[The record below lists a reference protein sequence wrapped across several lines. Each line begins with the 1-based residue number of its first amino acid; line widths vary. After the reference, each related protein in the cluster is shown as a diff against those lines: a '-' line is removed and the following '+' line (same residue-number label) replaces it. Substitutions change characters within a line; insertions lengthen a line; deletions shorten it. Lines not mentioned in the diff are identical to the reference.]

1 MNGKNPKVCFVIP
14 TYNEALN
21 ITSLLSRLTQ
31 LYGDEDTAFLV
42 VDDKSPDGT
51 ARLVREF
58 AAREDGRVHLLSG
71 ERRGLGDAYIRG
83 ITHAMDT
90 LGASV
95 VVQMDADFS
104 HDPADAGRLLERIAA
119 GADVAIGSR
128 YVAGGSLDE
137 RWHLRR
143 RLLSRWG
150 NRLARWI
157 GGLKGVS
164 DCTAGFKAIR
174 TEKLREAKL
183 QDVRA
188 RGYVF
193 QVELLYRLLRCG
205 AQVVEEPI
213 HFRDRERGETKLG
226 VANMLEFFLSILRL
240 RLRSHLTFVKF
251 CVTGLCGV
259 IVNLGSFYLMLT
271 LGIHKFV
278 ASPVAIMISIFSNFM
293 MNNHWTFGD
302 RVMTGRESVRG
313 VKFAMVSFL
322 TLLLSYAIFVAL
334 SILFPRVFPVLLQ
347 ACGIAPGAL
356 LNYYLNSRWTF
367 RETERRGQKR
377 NSAGVPQVSLDK

>member
-1 MNGKNPKVCFVIP
+1 MSSRSERVCFVIP

-21 ITSLLSRLTQ
+21 ISSLLARLTQ
-31 LYGDEDTAFLV
+31 LYGGADVAFLV
-42 VDDKSPDGT
+42 VDDGSPDGT

-58 AAREDGRVHLLSG
+58 ASGTDGRVCLLEG
-71 ERRGLGDAYIRG
+71 MRRGLGDAYVRG
-83 ITHAMDT
+83 ITHAMDV
-90 LGASV
+90 LGADV

-104 HDPADAGRLLERIAA
+104 HDPADAGRLLERVAD

-137 RWHLRR
+137 RWNLRR

-157 GGLKGVS
+157 GGLRGVS

-174 TEKLREAKL
+174 TEKLRAAGL
-183 QDVRA
+183 RDIRA

-193 QVELLYRLLRCG
+193 QVELLHRLIRCG
-205 AQVVEEPI
+205 ARVVEEPI

-226 VANMLEFFLSILRL
+226 VASMLEFLFNILWI
-240 RLRSHLTFVKF
+240 RLRSHLTFIKF

-259 IVNLGSFYLMLT
+259 IVNLGSFYLMLK

-278 ASPVAIMISIFSNFM
+278 ASPVAILASIFSNFI
-293 MNNHWTFGD
+293 MNNYWTFGD
-302 RVMTGRESVRG
+302 RVMISRRSVRG
-313 VKFAMVSFL
+313 VKFALVSVM
-322 TLLLSYAIFVAL
+322 TLLVSSSVFVAL
-334 SILFPRVFPVLLQ
+334 STLFPRIFPVLLQ
-347 ACGIAPGAL
+347 ACAIAPGAL

-367 RETERRGQKR
+367 READG
-377 NSAGVPQVSLDK
+377 GGG

>member
-1 MNGKNPKVCFVIP
+1 MSRDARKARVCFVIP

-21 ITSLLSRLTQ
+21 ITSLLARLMQ
-31 LYGDEDTAFLV
+31 LYGDADTVFLV
-42 VDDKSPDGT
+42 VDDESPDGT
-51 ARLVREF
+51 ARLVREV
-58 AAREDGRVHLLSG
+58 AAGADGRVHLLEG
-71 ERRGLGDAYIRG
+71 KRRGLGDAYVRG

-104 HDPADAGRLLERIAA
+104 HDPADAGRLLERIAD

-174 TEKLREAKL
+174 AEKLRAAKL
-183 QDVRA
+183 GDMRA

-193 QVELLYRLLRCG
+193 QVELLHRLIRCG

-226 VANMLEFFLSILRL
+226 VGNMLEFFLNIVWL

-259 IVNLGSFYLMLT
+259 VVNLSSFYLMLEF
-271 LGIHKFV
+271 GIHKFV
-278 ASPVAIMISIFSNFM
+278 ASPVAILISIFSNFM
-293 MNNHWTFGD
+293 MNNYWTFGD
-302 RVMTGRESVRG
+302 RVMSDRESVRG
-313 VKFAMVSFL
+313 FKFAMVSFT
-322 TLLLSYAIFVAL
+322 TLLLSYSIFVAL
-334 SILFPRVFPVLLQ
+334 SMLFPGVSPVLLQ

-367 RETERRGQKR
+367 REE
-377 NSAGVPQVSLDK
+377 

>member
-1 MNGKNPKVCFVIP
+1 MNSRSERVCFVIP

-21 ITSLLSRLTQ
+21 ISSLLARLTQ
-31 LYGDEDTAFLV
+31 LYGGADVAFLV
-42 VDDKSPDGT
+42 VDDGSPDGT

-58 AAREDGRVHLLSG
+58 ASGTDGRVHLLEG
-71 ERRGLGDAYIRG
+71 KRRGLGDAYVRG
-83 ITHAMDT
+83 ITHAMDV
-90 LGASV
+90 LGADV

-104 HDPADAGRLLERIAA
+104 HDPADAGRLLGCVAD

-137 RWHLRR
+137 RWNLRR

-157 GGLKGVS
+157 GGLRGVS

-174 TEKLREAKL
+174 TEKLRAAGL
-183 QDVRA
+183 RDVRA

-193 QVELLYRLLRCG
+193 QVELLHRLISCG
-205 AQVVEEPI
+205 ARVAEEPI

-226 VANMLEFFLSILRL
+226 VASMLEFLLNILWI
-240 RLRSHLTFVKF
+240 RLRSHLTFIKF

-259 IVNLGSFYLMLT
+259 IVNLGSFYLMLN
-271 LGIHKFV
+271 LGINKFV
-278 ASPVAIMISIFSNFM
+278 ASPVAILASIFSNFI
-293 MNNHWTFGD
+293 MNNYWTFGD
-302 RVMTGRESVRG
+302 RVMISRRSVRG
-313 VKFAMVSFL
+313 VKFALVSVM
-322 TLLLSYAIFVAL
+322 TLLVSYSVFVAL
-334 SILFPRVFPVLLQ
+334 STLFPRIFPVLLQ
-347 ACGIAPGAL
+347 ACAIAPGAL

-367 RETERRGQKR
+367 RGTDG
-377 NSAGVPQVSLDK
+377 GGG

>member
-1 MNGKNPKVCFVIP
+1 MNGKNPRVCFVIP

-21 ITSLLSRLTQ
+21 ITSLLESLTR
-31 LYGDEDTAFLV
+31 LYGEEDVAFLV
-42 VDDKSPDGT
+42 VDDESPDGT

-58 AAREDGRVHLLSG
+58 AAGEDGRVRLLSG
-71 ERRGLGDAYIRG
+71 ERRGLGSAYVRG
-83 ITHAMDT
+83 ITHAMDI

-104 HDPADAGRLLERIAA
+104 HDPVDAGRLLKRVAA

-150 NRLARWI
+150 NRLARWT
-157 GGLKGVS
+157 GGLSGVS

-183 QDVRA
+183 QDMRA
-188 RGYVF
+188 QGYVF
-193 QVELLYRLLRCG
+193 QVELLYRLLHCG

-213 HFRDRERGETKLG
+213 HFRDREHGETKLG
-226 VANMLEFFLSILRL
+226 VGNMLEFFLNILWLRL
-240 RLRSHLTFVKF
+240 ESHLTFIRF
-251 CVTGLCGV
+251 CITGFCGV
-259 IVNLGSFYLMLT
+259 IVNLSSFYLMLT
-271 LGIHKFV
+271 LGVHKFV
-278 ASPVAIMISIFSNFM
+278 ASPVAIMISIFSNFV
-293 MNNHWTFGD
+293 MNSYWTFGD
-302 RVMTGRESVRG
+302 RVMVGRKSVRG
-313 VKFAMVSFL
+313 VKFAMVSFI
-322 TLLLSYAIFVAL
+322 TLLLSYTVFIVL
-334 SILFPRVFPVLLQ
+334 SMLFPRVFPVLLQ
-347 ACGIAPGAL
+347 ACGIAPGVL

-367 RETERRGQKR
+367 RGTERKG
-377 NSAGVPQVSLDK
+377 

>member
-1 MNGKNPKVCFVIP
+1 VCFVIP

-21 ITSLLSRLTQ
+21 ISSLLARLTQ
-31 LYGDEDTAFLV
+31 LYGDTDVAFLV
-42 VDDKSPDGT
+42 VDDGSPDGT

-58 AAREDGRVHLLSG
+58 ASGTDGRVCLLEG
-71 ERRGLGDAYIRG
+71 KRRGLGDAYVRG
-83 ITHAMDT
+83 ITHAMDI
-90 LGASV
+90 LGADV

-104 HDPADAGRLLERIAA
+104 HDPADAGRLLERVAD

-137 RWHLRR
+137 RWNLRR

-157 GGLKGVS
+157 GGLRGVS

-174 TEKLREAKL
+174 TEKLRAAGL
-183 QDVRA
+183 RDIRA

-193 QVELLYRLLRCG
+193 QVELLHRLISCG
-205 AQVVEEPI
+205 ARVVEEPI

-226 VANMLEFFLSILRL
+226 AASMLEFLLNILWI
-240 RLRSHLTFVKF
+240 RLRSHLTFIKF

-259 IVNLGSFYLMLT
+259 IVNLGSFYLLLE

-278 ASPVAIMISIFSNFM
+278 ASPVAILASIFSNFI
-293 MNNHWTFGD
+293 MNNYWTFGD
-302 RVMTGRESVRG
+302 RAMISRRSVRG
-313 VKFAMVSFL
+313 VKFTLVSVM
-322 TLLLSYAIFVAL
+322 TLLVSYSVFVAL
-334 SILFPRVFPVLLQ
+334 STLFPRIFPVLLQ
-347 ACGIAPGAL
+347 ACAIAPGAL
-356 LNYYLNSRWTF
+356 LSYYLNSRWTF
-367 RETERRGQKR
+367 READG
-377 NSAGVPQVSLDK
+377 GGG

>member
-1 MNGKNPKVCFVIP
+1 MNGKNPRVCFVIP

-42 VDDKSPDGT
+42 VDDESPDGT
-51 ARLVREF
+51 AQLVQEF
-58 AAREDGRVHLLSG
+58 ASGEDGRVHLLSG
-71 ERRGLGDAYIRG
+71 ERRGLGDAYVRG

-104 HDPADAGRLLERIAA
+104 HDPADAERLLGRIAA

-128 YVAGGSLDE
+128 YVSGGSLDE

-157 GGLKGVS
+157 GGLRGVS

-193 QVELLYRLLRCG
+193 QVELLYKLLRCG
-205 AQVVEEPI
+205 ARVVEEPI

-226 VANMLEFFLSILRL
+226 VANMLEFFLSILWL
-240 RLRSHLTFVKF
+240 RLRSHLTFVRF

-259 IVNLGSFYLMLT
+259 VVNLGSFYLMLK

-278 ASPVAIMISIFSNFM
+278 ASPMAILISIFSNFM
-293 MNNHWTFGD
+293 MNNYWTFGD
-302 RVMTGRESVRG
+302 RIMISRRSVRG
-313 VKFAMVSFL
+313 VKFAMVSL
-322 TLLLSYAIFVAL
+322 MTLLLSYSVFVAL
-334 SILFPRVFPVLLQ
+334 SMLFPRVFPVLLQ
-347 ACGIAPGAL
+347 ACGIVPGAL

-367 RETERRGQKR
+367 RGAERKG
-377 NSAGVPQVSLDK
+377 